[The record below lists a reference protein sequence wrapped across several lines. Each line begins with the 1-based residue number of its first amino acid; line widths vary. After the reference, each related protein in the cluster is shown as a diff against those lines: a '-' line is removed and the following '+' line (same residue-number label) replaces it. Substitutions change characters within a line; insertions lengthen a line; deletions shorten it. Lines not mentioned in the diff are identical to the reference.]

1 MKRFRVAINHKRTH
15 VVSIISGTYEP
26 ISPFNVRYFPDKVLY
41 NNHPVFSDQDVLD
54 IFTSNKV
61 PIIKML
67 DKQDV
72 ITQMF
77 KMSPKRVSSFET

>member
-1 MKRFRVAINHKRTH
+1 MKAFRVAIDYNRTH

-41 NNHPVFSDQDVLD
+41 NNHSVFSDQDVLD

-72 ITQMF
+72 IIQMF